1 MSQIRVLQHNQ
12 GQGCLRW
19 RTRNRDILSQFIIRP
34 SKGFTLVE
42 VMVAL
47 MVAAIFVAVTMQALV
62 SAAFFRARAEQFDEA
77 ANWIQE
83 DLEAV
88 INRAGQ
94 YEMSAMPYSTR
105 CVIPPT
111 SAVNGVAAG
120 FLSDATGLG
129 GTSTAL
135 GPKSFGGKSF
145 TLLRTAT
152 TATADP
158 YRLLQLTY
166 TVTPEEGGPAVA
178 TITTEVI
185 PYAVLKCP

>member
-1 MSQIRVLQHNQ
+1 MPQLRVLQHHQ
-12 GQGCLRW
+12 GQNFFRWISKHRGFLLR
-19 RTRNRDILSQFIIRP
+19 LSIEP
-34 SKGFTLVE
+34 SRGFTLVE

-47 MVAAIFVAVTMQALV
+47 MVAAIFVTVTMQALV

-77 ANWIQE
+77 VNWIQE

-94 YEMSAMPYSTR
+94 YEMSATPYSTR
-105 CVIPPT
+105 CVTSPT
-111 SAVNGVAAG
+111 PAVNGVAAG
-120 FLSDATGLG
+120 FLNDTTGLG
-129 GTSTAL
+129 GTSATL
-135 GPKSFGGKSF
+135 GPRSVGGKSF

-166 TVTPEEGGPAVA
+166 TVTPEQGGPAVA